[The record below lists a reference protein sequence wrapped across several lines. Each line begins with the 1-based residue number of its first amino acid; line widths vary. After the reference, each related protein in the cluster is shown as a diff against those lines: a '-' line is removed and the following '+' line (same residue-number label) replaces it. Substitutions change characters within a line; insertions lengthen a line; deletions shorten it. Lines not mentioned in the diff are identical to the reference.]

1 MELSPNVERDHDHG
15 GSAGTDDGSSVSRN
29 CNGDGRQSSDRS
41 VTPIPASI
49 VQAICQ
55 IMTTVDA
62 VKKSQRNQ
70 HGSYQYAS
78 TDDIYAATTRK
89 MGEVGLLVMSLEEK
103 CEIKRIE
110 RDGKTSQW
118 AHMEFSFVLATTR
131 DTWTDARAKRT
142 LYIQV
147 TGAQTFQAAQSYA
160 EKAYLRSLFKLPTGD
175 MDLDGM
181 PQGDTEEDQIDM
193 ARPRKAKSSSSAKK
207 DGTDVVFNELRG
219 AISGA
224 DGPADLANIKKQTW
238 ATWQSMPE
246 RWRQI
251 LDEEF
256 EDKMREFEAV
266 T

>member
-1 MELSPNVERDHDHG
+1 MELTSNVERDHDHG
-15 GSAGTDDGSSVSRN
+15 GSAASDDSSSPARN
-29 CNGDGRQSSDRS
+29 FDGNGRQSVDRS

-78 TDDIYAATTRK
+78 TDDIYASLTRK
-89 MGEVGLLVMSLEEK
+89 MGEVGLIVMSLEQK
-103 CEIKRIE
+103 CEVKRVE
-110 RDGKTSQW
+110 RDGKTAQW
-118 AHMEFSFVLATTR
+118 AHMEFAFVLATTR
-131 DTWTDARAKRT
+131 DTWTDERAMRT
-142 LYIQV
+142 LYIQI
-147 TGAQTFQAAQSYA
+147 TGAQSFQAAQSYA

-175 MDLDGM
+175 MDLDSM
-181 PQGDTEEDQIDM
+181 PQADTEEDQIDM

-224 DGPADLANIKKQTW
+224 DGPADLANIKKQSF

-251 LDEEF
+251 LDDEF

>member
-1 MELSPNVERDHDHG
+1 MELTSNVERSGDHDDTTTADDSSRAIRNSDG
-15 GSAGTDDGSSVSRN
+15 GTRTCG
-29 CNGDGRQSSDRS
+29 NGR
-41 VTPIPASI
+41 VAPIPSSI
-49 VQAICQ
+49 VQAVCRIQ
-55 IMTTVDA
+55 ASLEA
-62 VKKSQRNQ
+62 VKKTARNP
-70 HGSYQYAS
+70 HGGYLYAS
-78 TDDIYAATTRK
+78 ADDVYAALTRR
-89 MGEVGLLVMSLEEK
+89 MGEVGLMILPLEAES
-103 CEIKRIE
+103 EIVRIE
-110 RDGKTSQW
+110 KDGKTVQW
-118 AHMEFSFVLATTR
+118 LRVVYEFVLATP
-131 DTWTDARAKRT
+131 DATWSDPRSKRS
-142 LYIQV
+142 LFVQI
-147 TGAQTFQAAQSYA
+147 TGPQSHQSAASYA
-160 EKAYLRSLFKLPTGD
+160 EKAFLRSLFKIPSGD
-175 MDLDGM
+175 MDLDSM
-181 PQGDTEEDQIDM
+181 PQGDSEEDQIDM